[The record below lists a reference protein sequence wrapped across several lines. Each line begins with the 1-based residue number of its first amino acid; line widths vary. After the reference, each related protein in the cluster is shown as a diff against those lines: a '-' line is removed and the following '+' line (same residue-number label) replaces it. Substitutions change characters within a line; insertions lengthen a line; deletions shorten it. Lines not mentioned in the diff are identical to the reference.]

1 MTIQFFNTISGSGPN
16 ILVPDGFFEFTFTKA
31 SKYEYYDMLHHW
43 MQDTVVALERGALD
57 DRYRE
62 LVDTSLR

>member
-1 MTIQFFNTISGSGPN
+1 M
-16 ILVPDGFFEFTFTKA
+16 VPDGFFEFTFTKA